1 MQDIRVQAMREWLA
15 GQAAWRE
22 GQLTPLTGDA
32 SFRRY
37 FRWQGA
43 DDVTA
48 MVMDAPPPQ
57 EDVRPFLKVRAA
69 MASLSVAVPA
79 CYAQSIEQ
87 GFLLL
92 EDFGDTTLAQAVAQA
107 DEVAIDRL
115 YRQALTQLVNWQ
127 THEQQPAVAQS
138 LPNYD
143 APLLVREMQ
152 LLPDWLLKVHCDAPL
167 SSFEQSEWQQW
178 LRLLSGHALAQPQV
192 LVHRDYHS
200 RNLMVTDKGVLG
212 VIDFQDA
219 VRGALTYDAVSLLR
233 DAYVRFD
240 EDQVTEWLRFYF
252 LALVSAGRLTKDEWT
267 GFVKAF
273 DWMGVQRHLKVLG
286 IFARLYHRDGKKGYL
301 KDMPLVLNYVLSVA
315 SRYPELSNLADWLEK
330 RVGDR
335 LL

>member
-1 MQDIRVQAMREWLA
+1 MQDIRAQAMREWLD

-43 DDVTA
+43 DDATA

-57 EDVRPFLKVRAA
+57 EDVRPFLKVREA

-92 EDFGDTTLAQAVAQA
+92 EDFGDTILAQAVAQV

-127 THEQQPAVAQS
+127 THEQQPAVAQP
-138 LPNYD
+138 LPVYD

-152 LLPDWLLKVHCDAPL
+152 LLPDWLLKVHCDAPI

-178 LRLLSGHALAQPQV
+178 LRLLTGNALAQPQV

-267 GFVKAF
+267 GFVRAF

-301 KDMPLVLNYVLSVA
+301 NDMPLVLNYLLSVA

>member
-1 MQDIRVQAMREWLA
+1 MQDIRAQAMQEWLA
-15 GQAAWRE
+15 GQDAWRE
-22 GQLTPLTGDA
+22 GQLTPLMGDA

-43 DDVTA
+43 DETTA
-48 MVMDAPPPQ
+48 MLMDAPPPQ
-57 EDVRPFLKVRAA
+57 EDVRPFLQVREK

-79 CYAQSIEQ
+79 CYAQSVEQ

-92 EDFGDTTLAQAVAQA
+92 EDFGDTTLATAVATS
-107 DEVAIDRL
+107 DEARIDEL
-115 YRQALTQLVNWQ
+115 YRQALTQLVAWQ
-127 THEQQPAVAQS
+127 THPHQAVVAQS
-138 LPNYD
+138 LPAYD

-152 LLPDWLLKVHCDAPL
+152 LLPDWLLKVHCDAPM

-178 LRLLSGHALAQPQV
+178 LRLLSGSALAQPQV

-200 RNLMVTDKGVLG
+200 RNLMLTNDGRLG

-233 DAYVRFD
+233 DAYLCYD
-240 EDQVTEWLRFYF
+240 ETQVTEWLRFYF
-252 LALVSAGRLTKDEWT
+252 LALVAAGKFSKDEWS
-267 GFVKAF
+267 GFVRAV

-286 IFARLYHRDGKKGYL
+286 IFARLYHRDGKAGYV
-301 KDMPLVLNYVLSVA
+301 KDMPLVLHYVLSVA
-315 SRYPELSNLADWLEK
+315 SRYPELSRLADWLEQ

-335 LL
+335 LH